1 MSGVRGVHGPQGAAR
16 PGPGASGARSGSFR
30 LPDSGSTER
39 APAAAPVTGAM
50 PLLAVQEAGDAT
62 ERDRRARR
70 RGEAMLAD
78 LSALQLAVLDGQD
91 PGPILGRLEALAA
104 GEAAADPRLADILD
118 EIRLR
123 AKVEAAR
130 RNIRLSLSQD

>member
-1 MSGVRGVHGPQGAAR
+1 MSGVRGIGAAGPAGR
-16 PGPGASGARSGSFR
+16 PAAAGPARHAGFR
-30 LPDSGSTER
+30 LPESVGAEQ
-39 APAAAPVTGAM
+39 AAAAAPVAAALS
-50 PLLAVQEAGDAT
+50 LLAVQEAGDAT

-78 LSALQLAVLDGQD
+78 LSALQVALLEGQD
-91 PGPILGRLEALAA
+91 PSAILGRLESLAA
-104 GEAAADPRLADILD
+104 GEAAADPRLAEILA

-130 RNIRLSLSQD
+130 RGIRRLPSQS